1 MCDNKV
7 KLVVGQA
14 MQTRLKLPG
23 KGRLGTGGS
32 GWKASMEMLFG
43 LCISYYISICLYSV
57 QPAPELPYSHTI
69 IRDEIGKMKEL
80 ESNINAS

>member
-32 GWKASMEMLFG
+32 GWKASVEMLFG
-43 LCISYYISICLYSV
+43 LCISYYINLYQYLLIFCAARPRIAIQSYNH
-57 QPAPELPYSHTI
+57 P
-69 IRDEIGKMKEL
+69 R
-80 ESNINAS
+80 

>member
-1 MCDNKV
+1 MYDNKV

-43 LCISYYISICLYSV
+43 LCISYYNLLIFCAARPRIAIQSYNH
-57 QPAPELPYSHTI
+57 P
-69 IRDEIGKMKEL
+69 R
-80 ESNINAS
+80 